1 MTISKIMTLRLEE
14 AQAAILEMVARA
26 DGQSLTEAV
35 RAAIDAQ
42 IAQRRTD
49 KDFQDRLA
57 DIIQEG
63 REVLLERLAR

>member
-14 AQAAILEMVARA
+14 AQAATLEMVARA

-35 RAAIDAQ
+35 RAAIDAY

-49 KDFQDRLA
+49 KDFQDRLG

-63 REVLLERLAR
+63 REVLERLAR

>member
-14 AQAAILEMVARA
+14 AQAATLEMVARA

-35 RAAIDAQ
+35 RAAIDAY

-49 KDFQDRLA
+49 KDFQDRLG

-63 REVLLERLAR
+63 REVLERLAG

>member
-14 AQAAILEMVARA
+14 AQAATLEMVARA

-35 RAAIDAQ
+35 RAAIDAH

-63 REVLLERLAR
+63 REVLERLAR